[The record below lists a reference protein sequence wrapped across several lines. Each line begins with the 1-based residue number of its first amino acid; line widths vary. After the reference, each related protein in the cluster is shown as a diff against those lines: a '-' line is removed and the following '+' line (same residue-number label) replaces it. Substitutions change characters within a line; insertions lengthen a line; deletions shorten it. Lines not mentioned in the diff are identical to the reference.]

1 MLVLLDVIANFNSTR
16 TDAKTQVRSK
26 RISCIEYHF
35 PVAAAMSWRNEMA
48 ALFSFDVVSKFDE
61 QEMKNALDQARREI
75 QQRYDLKDT
84 GTEIDATDTEI
95 TINTAS
101 EYSLQAVRD
110 AIESKMVKRS
120 LSLKILDYGKEEQ
133 ASGGRMR
140 QVVKLKQGIPDD
152 LAKQI
157 TKRIR
162 DEFKKVTP
170 QIQGDAVRVQA
181 KNKDDLQAVIQAL
194 KAEDYPV
201 ALQFTNYR

>member
-1 MLVLLDVIANFNSTR
+1 
-16 TDAKTQVRSK
+16 
-26 RISCIEYHF
+26 
-35 PVAAAMSWRNEMA
+35 MA
-48 ALFSFDVVSKFDE
+48 ALFSFDVVSKFDQ
-61 QEMKNALDQARREI
+61 QELKIALDQARREI

-84 GTEIDATDTEI
+84 GTEINATDTEI
-95 TINTAS
+95 TVNTDS

-133 ASGGRMR
+133 ASGGRVR
-140 QVVKLKQGIPDD
+140 QVIKLKQGIPEE

-157 TKRIR
+157 SKRIR
-162 DEFKKVTP
+162 DDFKKVTP

-194 KAEDYPV
+194 KAEDYPA
-201 ALQFTNYR
+201 ALQFVNYR